1 MHARFLSH
9 FRGELTACR
18 SLGEVE
24 QLVIRSPI
32 EVFAN
37 SANCAQAVNLL
48 GRMKSTHPKAVSK
61 LVLASS
67 NPAIDFSPSELAQ
80 LCTGIA
86 IGKLASRIPAN
97 VMKQLEHGHSNGSK
111 LQGMDPKQLVW
122 TLGSFSLL
130 NQPAGWLCELIQ
142 HQLVTREGLVGQF
155 TGNEFALVM
164 HYFDVFSFPND
175 QVLELFSKE
184 IASREDLGDFKPS
197 HFALLLD
204 SFSGE
209 QESNE
214 RSTPLYVHQ
223 LCKRISREIC
233 FQRRQELESGGF
245 APRDLA
251 MILNC
256 FAEFNIRDRAICDAF
271 SEAILKCP
279 SLENFTANDMGKIL
293 GSLEHLDMVNAAL
306 VEQIMAE
313 IMVREEEKE
322 KRKANQLEEA
332 EGEEA
337 EEEEAE
343 EQEEETLKRIAKTM
357 RTNKT

>member
-1 MHARFLSH
+1 MVVDNFGMHARFLSR
-9 FRGELTACR
+9 FRGELAACR

-24 QLVIRSPI
+24 QLVLRSPS

-48 GRMKSTHPKAVSK
+48 GRMKSTHPEAVSK

-67 NPAIDFSPSELAQ
+67 NPALDFSPSELAQ

-86 IGKLASRIPAN
+86 IGKLASEIPAN
-97 VMKQLEHGHSNGSK
+97 VAKQLEHDGGK
-111 LQGMDPKQLVW
+111 LRGMDPKQLVW

-130 NQPAGWLCELIQ
+130 HQPAEWLCKLVQ
-142 HQLVTREGLVGQF
+142 HELVTREGLVRQF

-175 QVLELFSKE
+175 QVLELFSRE
-184 IASREDLGDFKPS
+184 IASREDLSDFQPR

-223 LCKRISREIC
+223 LCKRVSREIC
-233 FQRRQELESGGF
+233 FQRRQALESGAF
-245 APRDLA
+245 APQDVG

-256 FAEFNIRDRAICDAF
+256 FAEFNIRDRALCDAF
-271 SEAILKCP
+271 SEAMLNSP
-279 SLENFTANDMGKIL
+279 SLEHFATKDMGKIL

-306 VEQIMAE
+306 VERFMAE
-313 IMVREEEKE
+313 VMLREEDKEEEEGEEKE
-322 KRKANQLEEA
+322 DREE
-332 EGEEA
+332 G
-337 EEEEAE
+337 
-343 EQEEETLKRIAKTM
+343 TLKRIAKTM
-357 RTNKT
+357 RTNKSV